1 MEQTKALYD
10 MREKRHQ
17 QMRKFSLISFQTF
30 LLQFLSISRLQL
42 MGLLCLWPLFS
53 GSSALALELKGDLSQ
68 GGLLIGQVLPG
79 TSVALMDRKV
89 SVDKDGSFV
98 FGLGRN
104 APSEIKLV
112 TTSDKGEK
120 KVHVLAVAQ
129 REYREQRIE
138 GVPQKTV
145 TPPAEVLE
153 RIRREAALVKQAR
166 RGDSSLQDFLAGF
179 VKPLEGPITGVYGSR
194 RVYNGTPG
202 RPHYGLD
209 IAAPT
214 GTEVYAPA
222 PGIVRLAH
230 EDMFYSGGTLIVDHG
245 QGVSSTF
252 IHLSE
257 VVAIP
262 GQRVEAGELIARV
275 GATGRATGPHLDWRI
290 NWFDVRVDPDLV
302 LKSFPP
308 IKAPDKDE

>member
-1 MEQTKALYD
+1 
-10 MREKRHQ
+10 MRT
-17 QMRKFSLISFQTF
+17 FSLKTQTLF
-30 LLQFLSISRLQL
+30 LFRYLLIV
-42 MGLLCLWPLFS
+42 GLLFLR
-53 GSSALALELKGDLSQ
+53 SSVYALELKGALSQ
-68 GGLLIGQVLPG
+68 GGMLVGRVSPG
-79 TSVALMDRKV
+79 TIVTLMERRIA
-89 SVDKDGSFV
+89 VDNDGTFV

-112 TTSDKGEK
+112 TSNGRGEEEY
-120 KVHVLAVAQ
+120 HIFAVTQ
-129 REYREQRIE
+129 REYREQRVE

-166 RGDSSLQDFLAGF
+166 RGDSSLPDFLVGF

-222 PGIVRLAH
+222 PGIVKLAH

-257 VVAIP
+257 VIAKP
-262 GQRVEAGELIARV
+262 GQRIETGDLIARV

-290 NWFDVRVDPDLV
+290 NWFDVRLDPDLV
-302 LKSFPP
+302 LKNFPSVETT
-308 IKAPDKDE
+308 KLDQ

>member
-1 MEQTKALYD
+1 MHLFPLK
-10 MREKRHQ
+10 
-17 QMRKFSLISFQTF
+17 SLQVFF
-30 LLQFLSISRLQL
+30 LQILSIPSLSL
-42 MGLLCLWPLFS
+42 LGLLSLVPLFFANT
-53 GSSALALELKGDLSQ
+53 ALALELKGALSQ
-68 GGLLIGQVLPG
+68 GGMLVGHVQPG
-79 TSVALMDRKV
+79 ATVTLMDRQ
-89 SVDKDGSFV
+89 VDVGSDGSFV

-104 APSEIKLV
+104 APPEIKLAI
-112 TTSDKGEK
+112 SNGNGEK
-120 KVHVLAVAQ
+120 ETHILKVAQ

-145 TPPAEVLE
+145 TPPAEVLD
-153 RIRREAALVKQAR
+153 RIRRETALVKQAR
-166 RGDSSLQDFLAGF
+166 KGDSKLQDFLAGF

-230 EDMFYSGGTLIVDHG
+230 DDMFYSGGTLIVDHG

-257 VVAIP
+257 VIVTP
-262 GQRVEAGELIARV
+262 GQRVEAGDLIARV

-290 NWFDVRVDPDLV
+290 NWFEVRIDPDLV
-302 LKSFPP
+302 LKNFPV
-308 IKAPDKDE
+308 IKVLDDD

>member
-1 MEQTKALYD
+1 MHLFPLK
-10 MREKRHQ
+10 
-17 QMRKFSLISFQTF
+17 SLQVFF
-30 LLQFLSISRLQL
+30 LQILSIPSLSL
-42 MGLLCLWPLFS
+42 LGLLSLVPLFFANT
-53 GSSALALELKGDLSQ
+53 ALALELKGALSQ
-68 GGLLIGQVLPG
+68 GGMLVGHVQPG
-79 TSVALMDRKV
+79 TTVTLMDRQ
-89 SVDKDGSFV
+89 VDVGSDGSFV

-104 APSEIKLV
+104 APPEIKLAI
-112 TTSDKGEK
+112 SNGNGEK
-120 KVHVLAVAQ
+120 ETHILKVAQ

-145 TPPAEVLE
+145 TPPAEVLD
-153 RIRREAALVKQAR
+153 RIRRETALIKQAR
-166 RGDSSLQDFLAGF
+166 KGDSKLQDFLAGF

-230 EDMFYSGGTLIVDHG
+230 DDMFYSGGTLIVDHG

-257 VVAIP
+257 VIVTP
-262 GQRVEAGELIARV
+262 GQRVEAGDLIARV

-290 NWFDVRVDPDLV
+290 NWFEVRIDPDLV
-302 LKSFPP
+302 LKNFPA
-308 IKAPDKDE
+308 IKVLDND

>member
-1 MEQTKALYD
+1 MKLLKYFTAI
-10 MREKRHQ
+10 
-17 QMRKFSLISFQTF
+17 SLF
-30 LLQFLSISRLQL
+30 LVGPS
-42 MGLLCLWPLFS
+42 LL
-53 GSSALALELKGDLSQ
+53 GQGVAALELTGAFSQ
-68 GGLLIGQVLPG
+68 GGLLVGQVSPG
-79 TSVALMDRKV
+79 SSVTLMDRSI
-89 SVDKDGSFV
+89 SVEEDGSFV

-104 APSEIKLV
+104 APAEIKLI
-112 TTSDKGEK
+112 TQNSQGEK
-120 KVHVLAVAQ
+120 QSHTFAIAQ

-145 TPPAEVLE
+145 TPPAEVLD
-153 RIRREAALVKQAR
+153 RIRREGAMVKQAR
-166 RGDSSLQDFLAGF
+166 AGSSSLKDFLAGF
-179 VKPLEGPITGVYGSR
+179 TRPLEGPITGVYGSR

-222 PGIVRLAH
+222 PGVVKLSH
-230 EDMFYSGGTLIVDHG
+230 DDMFYSGGTLIIDHG

-257 VVAIP
+257 VVAVP
-262 GQRVEAGELIARV
+262 GQRVKAGDLIARV

-290 NWFDVRVDPDLV
+290 NWFNVRVDPDLV
-302 LKSFPP
+302 LKSFPVIGEVEEP
-308 IKAPDKDE
+308 SADQAQ

>member
-1 MEQTKALYD
+1 
-10 MREKRHQ
+10 MRI
-17 QMRKFSLISFQTF
+17 FSLKSFHVF
-30 LLQFLSISRLQL
+30 LFRYLPRVRLLSTG
-42 MGLLCLWPLFS
+42 GLPLGVVFS
-53 GSSALALELKGDLSQ
+53 GAVFLGSVLLGQGALALELKGALSQ
-68 GGLLIGQVLPG
+68 GGLLVGQVLPG
-79 TSVALMDRKV
+79 TTVTLMDRKV
-89 SVDKDGSFV
+89 TTDEDGSFV

-112 TTSDKGEK
+112 TSNGKGVKES
-120 KVHVLAVAQ
+120 HVFAVAQ

-145 TPPAEVLE
+145 TPPVEVLE

-166 RGDSSLQDFLAGF
+166 QGGSRLQDFLAGF

-222 PGIVRLAH
+222 PGIVTLAH

-245 QGVSSTF
+245 QGISSTL

-257 VVAIP
+257 VIAIP
-262 GQRVEAGELIARV
+262 GQRIETGDLIARV

-290 NWFDVRVDPDLV
+290 NWFNVRLDPDLV
-302 LKSFPP
+302 LKNFPP
-308 IKAPDKDE
+308 TKVSVQD

>member
-1 MEQTKALYD
+1 
-10 MREKRHQ
+10 MR
-17 QMRKFSLISFQTF
+17 TF
-30 LLQFLSISRLQL
+30 VLKTHYLFLCRYLPIV
-42 MGLLCLWPLFS
+42 GLLSL
-53 GSSALALELKGDLSQ
+53 GSSVCALELKGALSQ
-68 GGLLIGQVLPG
+68 GAMLVGRVSPG
-79 TSVALMDRKV
+79 TTVKLMERQIT
-89 SVDKDGSFV
+89 VDNDGTFV

-104 APSEIKLV
+104 APPEIKLV
-112 TTSDKGEK
+112 TSNGKGEEK
-120 KVHVLAVAQ
+120 HHVFAVTQ
-129 REYREQRIE
+129 REYREQRVD

-153 RIRREAALVKQAR
+153 RIRREAVLVKQAR
-166 RGDSSLQDFLAGF
+166 KGDSSLRDFQVGF

-222 PGIVRLAH
+222 PGIVKLAH

-245 QGVSSTF
+245 QGVSTTF

-257 VVAIP
+257 VIATP
-262 GQRVEAGELIARV
+262 GQRIETGDLIARV

-290 NWFDVRVDPDLV
+290 NWFDVRLDPDLV
-302 LKSFPP
+302 LKNFPSVETTTL
-308 IKAPDKDE
+308 DQ